1 MKTLYIVIPM
11 FNEEEVID
19 ETTKRLRI
27 KVNDLIKKKIISKD
41 SKVLYVNDGSKDKTW
56 EKIMQINKED
66 KLFTGISLS

>member
-27 KVNDLIKKKIISKD
+27 KVNDLIKKK
-41 SKVLYVNDGSKDKTW
+41 N
-56 EKIMQINKED
+56 
-66 KLFTGISLS
+66 